1 MRAPGGFTEAV
12 RQELAQAPLGGR
24 AEVLAELGTLV
35 ALASDAEGVVV
46 TGSGPTA
53 RRTHRLVVTLTG
65 STPEITV
72 AAPAGPPRRPTYR
85 VRVPVALLAAA
96 VGRGDPGERPGG
108 AAGAGALAAARWRG
122 ALLAAGS
129 LSAPG
134 RAPHLEVAV
143 RDPVLA
149 ARLAEDLGRALPGAH
164 ASYDAGRQRLVVK
177 SGETVG
183 DLLAR
188 TGATSAFLAFDDR
201 RLRRQLR
208 DDAMRAANAD
218 AANLRRAAE
227 AAAERIATIE
237 GIVARDGWDGIPEPL
252 RAVALARLANPEAS
266 LAELAELLDLG
277 RSTVHRRLRALERL
291 AAGES

>member
-1 MRAPGGFTEAV
+1 MRAPGGFSEAV

-24 AEVLAELGTLV
+24 SELLAELGALV
-35 ALASDAEGVVV
+35 ALAADGEGVVV

-72 AAPAGPPRRPTYR
+72 AAPAGLPRRPSYR
-85 VRVPVALLAAA
+85 VRVPASLLAAT
-96 VGRGDPGERPGG
+96 VGHGVPGG
-108 AAGAGALAAARWRG
+108 AAEAGALAAARWRG

-143 RDPVLA
+143 RDPALA
-149 ARLAEDLGRALPGAH
+149 ARLADDLGRALPGAH

-252 RAVALARLANPEAS
+252 RVVALARLANPEAS

-291 AAGES
+291 AAGEP